1 MVKKLIVLFLLAI
14 CFNCKNETVSKEK
27 TEEQTDSYP
36 TNEDYTK
43 YVNPFIGTSK
53 MGHVF
58 PGATA
63 PFGMVQLSPQTNFEV
78 MHNEDG
84 SYNSETYEYCA
95 GYQHRD
101 STIIGFAH
109 TNFSG
114 TGHSDLGDFLVMPTV
129 GDLVM
134 DPLQTDEGK
143 KGFYSTFLHKYEEAS
158 PGYYSVKLDSYDI
171 QAELTASERV
181 GFHQY
186 TFPQSDNAHIIL
198 DMVYNVYHHDNK
210 NVWTF
215 IRVEND
221 STITGYRQTK
231 GWARDKKVF
240 FAAKFSKPFKS
251 YGHKKYDQIKYEG
264 FYRRFKQEENFPEMA
279 GKDLRAYFNFD
290 TEEGEQIKIK
300 FALSNVSSAGA
311 LNNLETEIP
320 HWDFNKT
327 YEETSDK
334 WNHELSKI
342 EVETLT
348 EDQKTTFYTAMY
360 HTNLSPVIYED
371 VDGQYRGLDQNI
383 HTSEGFTNYTIFS
396 LWDTYRALHPLFNI
410 TQPQRNNDMIKSML
424 AHHDQSVH
432 NMLPIWSHYANENWC
447 MIGYHATSVI
457 ADAMVKN
464 VGDFDHKR
472 ALQASVNT
480 ANVRYFDGLGDYLD
494 YHYVPDDKSH
504 SSVSKTLEYAYND
517 WCIAQIAK
525 QVGDTST
532 EEEFLKRS
540 EYYNN
545 VYDPTIGFMRPKLSD
560 GTFRKEFDPM
570 DTHGQ
575 GFIEGNAW
583 NYGLYVPQNIDKM
596 VSMMGGKEQFTQH
609 LDSLFTMEIEDKYIE
624 KHEDITRDGIIGN
637 YVQGNEPGHHIPYL
651 YNWTGHPE
659 KTQSRVRMIMDSMY
673 GPTVEGLCG
682 NDDAGQMS
690 AWYIFSSLGFYPVTP
705 GSAHYA
711 LGSPLIKEAKIHLD
725 NGKTLTITAK
735 NQSKE
740 NVYVK
745 RILINGNALE
755 SNLIS
760 HQDIMNGG
768 ELIFEMSNTYK
779 KN

>member
-1 MVKKLIVLFLLAI
+1 MLKRAAFLIAFVFI
-14 CFNCKNETVSKEK
+14 FSCKNKNPSEEEFTINNSKI
-27 TEEQTDSYP
+27 
-36 TNEDYTK
+36 DYTQ

-78 MHNEDG
+78 MFHDDG
-84 SYNSETYEYCA
+84 KYNTETYEYCA

-129 GDLVM
+129 GDLRL
-134 DPLQTDEGK
+134 DPLKTSEGK
-143 KGFYSTFLHKYEEAS
+143 KGFYSTFSHDNEDAT
-158 PGYYSVKLDSYDI
+158 PGFYKVNLDSYNI
-171 QAELTASERV
+171 KAELTASERV

-186 TFPQSDNAHIIL
+186 TFPKSEDAHIIL
-198 DMVYNVYHHDNK
+198 DMVYSVYHHDNK

-221 STITGYRQTK
+221 SLVTGYRQTK
-231 GWARDKKVF
+231 GWARTKKVF
-240 FAAKFSKPFKS
+240 FAMQFSKPFKS
-251 YGHKKYDQIKYEG
+251 YGHKKYNQETYDG
-264 FYRRFKQEENFPEMA
+264 FYRRFNQTENFPEMA
-279 GKDLRAYFNFD
+279 GKDIRAYFNFD
-290 TEEGEQIKIK
+290 TEDQEKINIK
-300 FALSNVSSAGA
+300 FSLSPVSTNGA
-311 LNNLETEIP
+311 LKNLEAEIP

-327 YEETSDK
+327 KEETKAK
-334 WNHELSKI
+334 WNKELSKI
-342 EVETLT
+342 EVETIS
-348 EDQKTTFYTAMY
+348 EDDKKTFYTAMY
-360 HTNLSPVIYED
+360 HTNLSPILYED

-383 HTSEGFTNYTIFS
+383 HISEGFTNYTIFS

-410 TQPQRNNDMIKSML
+410 TQPERNNDMIKSML
-424 AHHDQSVH
+424 AHHDESVH

-457 ADAMVKN
+457 ADAMAKK
-464 VGDFDHKR
+464 VGDFDHER

-480 ANVRYFDGLGDYLD
+480 ANVRYFDGLGDYID
-494 YHYVPDDKSH
+494 YQYVPDDKSH

-517 WCIAQIAK
+517 WCIAQMA
-525 QVGDTST
+525 QHVGNASIED
-532 EEEFLKRS
+532 EFIQRS
-540 EYYNN
+540 DYYKN
-545 VYDPTIGFMRPKLSD
+545 VYDPKTGYMRPKLAD
-560 GTFRKEFDPM
+560 GTFRENFDPM

-596 VSMMGGKEQFTQH
+596 VEMMGGKERFSQH
-609 LDSLFTMEIEDKYIE
+609 LDSLFTMEIDEKYIA

-637 YVQGNEPGHHIPYL
+637 YVHGNEPGHHIPYL

-659 KTQSRVRMIMDSMY
+659 KTQERVRMIMDTMY

-690 AWYIFSSLGFYPVTP
+690 AWYVFSSLGFYPVTP
-705 GSAHYA
+705 GSSDYA
-711 LGSPLIKEAKIHLD
+711 IGSPLIKEAILHLE
-725 NGKTLTITAK
+725 NGKTLTIKAN

-740 NVYVK
+740 NVYVHSVSV
-745 RILINGNALE
+745 NGT
-755 SNLIS
+755 NLSSLLLS

-768 ELIFEMSNTYK
+768 EIIFEMNATPK
-779 KN
+779 K